1 MPELTQKPLDTAPLL
16 ARAQTPQA
24 GAVLLFLG
32 VTRQLT
38 AGRKTTELH
47 YDAYQEMALKE
58 LAALETEAR
67 QRWQLV
73 ECTIVHRLGCVPL
86 GEASVAIV
94 TASPHRRAAFAAG
107 EWLIDTL
114 KERVPIWKQEHWT
127 DGTTQWVHPKANPNR
142 KGEPQP

>member
-1 MPELTQKPLDTAPLL
+1 MPELTQAPIDTTPMLT
-16 ARAQTPQA
+16 RAQSPQA
-24 GAVLLFLG
+24 GAILLFLG
-32 VTRQLT
+32 VTRQHT
-38 AGRKTTELH
+38 EDRETTELH

-67 QRWQLV
+67 QRWDLV
-73 ECTIVHRLGCVPL
+73 ECQIVHRLGCVPL

-114 KERVPIWKQEHWT
+114 KQRVPIWKQEHWV
-127 DGTTQWVHPKANPNR
+127 DGTVEWVHPAEERTNDA
-142 KGEPQP
+142 